1 MTQINFSMPPP
12 KEDGD
17 LEYRNTQDQKGGVVV
32 ACDNDK

>member
-17 LEYRNTQDQKGGVVV
+17 LEQEIWTVSNLV
-32 ACDNDK
+32 ADYLDLV